1 MKKFGLIGGA
11 LIVGVAGA
19 FASVANARS
28 RARPPPRRKPLPAR
42 RMAIPAGG
50 SAVPPSE
57 WPNSKVALTKPTR
70 MATAS

>member
-19 FASVANARS
+19 FAGVASAQQG
-28 RARPPPRRKPLPAR
+28 APTPRRKPLPAR
-42 RMAIPAGG
+42 RKASPAGG